1 MTIENSSKL
10 HARPDEED
18 IPFAEVLP
26 LNDPNSGAGPKLVDR
41 SARAYAVGYKNYQ
54 ADEETGE
61 GVATVIKEAT
71 VLENLGWDKETRRIF
86 IRKVYSILACQLI
99 LTFCVSAFMT
109 LHAPTQIYVLTHS
122 WPMVL
127 SMISSIVLIIALM
140 CYKDQE
146 PTNMYLMGAF
156 TFVEAFLVGTGEFV
170 LCIWFD
176 MC

>member
-1 MTIENSSKL
+1 MTIENSKL
-10 HARPDEED
+10 HAPHDEED

-54 ADEETGE
+54 ADEE

-99 LTFCVSAFMT
+99 LTFCVCAFMT
-109 LHAPTQIYVLTHS
+109 LHAPTQIYVLTHT
-122 WPMVL
+122 WPMVF

-170 LCIWFD
+170 FCIY
-176 MC
+176 MV